1 MQHVRGL
8 LLCSLITT
16 CAMAN
21 VAVTYPGDINV
32 VQPDGTLVNLRLKGH
47 PYTGVFETDS
57 HGHPV
62 VRDDEGWFV
71 YASHHNTSLAHN
83 GRRRLQPSA
92 DRVGIDDPPSQPAP
106 DLTALAHDIPPLDAD
121 AIMKMSRSDIPPAD
135 GHLGSQLEIQSQLND
150 LLCAGM
156 DRSQWC
162 PNNKVDISKLGRS
175 NTIDG
180 AALGGVLN
188 IIVVLVMFSDQ
199 ADRPVAERPNFDIL
213 FNGDG
218 FDPEIT
224 PTGSVKRFFEIQSAG
239 KMHVN
244 AQVEDWV
251 VVDNTEEYYGF
262 GRNGLTWMIASIA
275 DRTLD
280 RMDARGTDWS
290 QFDRDEVS
298 LDRCSRHR
306 S

>member
-1 MQHVRGL
+1 
-8 LLCSLITT
+8 
-16 CAMAN
+16 
-21 VAVTYPGDINV
+21 
-32 VQPDGTLVNLRLKGH
+32 
-47 PYTGVFETDS
+47 
-57 HGHPV
+57 
-62 VRDDEGWFV
+62 
-71 YASHHNTSLAHN
+71 
-83 GRRRLQPSA
+83 
-92 DRVGIDDPPSQPAP
+92 
-106 DLTALAHDIPPLDAD
+106 
-121 AIMKMSRSDIPPAD
+121 MKMSRSDVPPAD
-135 GHLGSQLEIQSQLND
+135 GSLGSQQDTQSQLND

-156 DRSQWC
+156 DWSQWC
-162 PNNKVDISKLGRS
+162 PNNTVDISKLGRS

-180 AALGGVLN
+180 DALGGVLN

-199 ADRPVAERPNFDIL
+199 ADRPVADRQHFDIL

-244 AQVEDWV
+244 AQVEDWIV
-251 VVDNTEEYYGF
+251 SADNTEEHYGF

-280 RMDARGTDWS
+280 RMDVRGTDWS
-290 QFDRDEVS
+290 QFDRDQVS
-298 LDRCSRHR
+298 LVDGLQS